1 MSILCFFVLSVL
13 SLFWAVQFHVEGN
26 LPSLRVWVIDF
37 DGKVDP
43 YRTNDTIVGPAV
55 TDAASQII
63 HSTTDR
69 VGYTIVS
76 PAEFNY
82 DVWNARQQIYDE
94 HAYAA
99 IIVNANA
106 TSLLHGAIANG
117 NSTYD
122 PTGAI
127 QSIIISAR
135 DETIYFNYIMPALN
149 EFENA
154 VQALFV
160 PRWIQ
165 SLVQESANISQVPR
179 AVNPGIWVQHA
190 GLTTVYTGRCD
201 TGSDCW
207 SDLSDH
213 RCNFNFPFLMPIHMQ
228 LIKGNHPPLKTWQWL
243 AWRMVSHIFSYF
255 FLSLFYSLVSLE
267 FLIPF
272 SNSPAPDTVF
282 ATNSNAYGHGSFV
295 FFWMLNWVGM
305 AALGFPCENMA
316 MVLGM
321 QWSSLFLIF

>member
-1 MSILCFFVLSVL
+1 MSTLCFFVLCVL

-26 LPSLRVWVIDF
+26 LPSLRVWAIDF

-106 TSLLHGAIANG
+106 TSLLRGAIANG
-117 NSTYD
+117 N
-122 PTGAI
+122 PT
-127 QSIIISAR
+127 IIISAR
-135 DETIYFNYIMPALN
+135 DETTYFNYIMPALS

-154 VQALFV
+154 VQAVFV

-179 AVNPGIWVQHA
+179 AVNPGIGFNMLDLRPFTPAVLTPA
-190 GLTTVYTGRCD
+190 VTVGLIY
-201 TGSDCW
+201 
-207 SDLSDH
+207 
-213 RCNFNFPFLMPIHMQ
+213 
-228 LIKGNHPPLKTWQWL
+228 LII
-243 AWRMVSHIFSYF
+243 V
-255 FLSLFYSLVSLE
+255 
-267 FLIPF
+267 
-272 SNSPAPDTVF
+272 
-282 ATNSNAYGHGSFV
+282 ATSISR
-295 FFWMLNWVGM
+295 
-305 AALGFPCENMA
+305 
-316 MVLGM
+316 
-321 QWSSLFLIF
+321 S